1 MLDGMK
7 AEGVYMLMSR
17 QDKLSA
23 SQRASGID
31 ALALNPS
38 ASLKYLTGLDFHLM
52 ERPVLV
58 IFPTSSSPVIILP
71 ELELI
76 KVENLPFQMQAFPY
90 TENPAAWKD
99 VFRQALRSIGLDG
112 KRIGIEPRQMRVLD
126 LEYLRAGVDV
136 VEFPDASDLVSNLR
150 IYKDQHE
157 VDLLRKAVQIAEKA
171 MEATLPLIKIG
182 MSEKEIASEL
192 LMQLLIAGTEPSI
205 AFSPIVSS
213 GPNSANPH
221 ANPSDRR
228 IQAGDLLVIDWGAMA
243 GGYVSDLTRTF
254 MVGEAEPEFI
264 KIHRI
269 VQEANTASLE
279 ACNPEVPCAA
289 VDIAARSVIEKSGY
303 GQFFTHRTGHGI
315 GMEGHEHPYIRA
327 GNSQLLEAGMTFTVE
342 PGIYLPGRNG
352 VRIEDNVVITGKVMV
367 CMSSLVRDIRVIG

>member
-352 VRIEDNVVITGKVMV
+352 VRIEDNVVITGKGMV

>member
-254 MVGEAEPEFI
+254 IVGEAEPEFI

-352 VRIEDNVVITGKVMV
+352 VRIEDNVVITGKGME